1 MKKTTFKAI
10 SMAILCL
17 FAIHFTAK
25 AQELTYEIPLEAQVH
40 ASTQIV
46 EGKVISKKSYWDAN
60 RQNIYTVNTI
70 EVYKVFKGEPLTT
83 IEIITA
89 GGTVDLDH
97 EIVTPSLQLDVK
109 NIGIFTLVD
118 NTINVP
124 INHSAF
130 NAFSDAQGFYKYNM
144 FNNTIVNPYHIR
156 QNITDFYGE
165 VVSLTNK
172 DYEVVGEFDVND
184 VISNALAGRGPMTIT
199 SISPT
204 TVTAGTKTVLTINGS
219 GFGATAQ
226 NIGFANAND
235 GGATYTGAL
244 ATQILT
250 WTDSQITVEVP
261 SRAGNGGIAIINSAF
276 TAVLATSPQALS
288 VEYAHINA
296 VSDAITTDVDI
307 AYVTQHVNDNAA
319 GGYTWQMF
327 TDFDA
332 DAAANASFV
341 RALDTWRCE
350 TGVNWTIG
358 AVTTTDVVAN
368 DGINIIRMDNGS
380 ELPSGVLG
388 RCTSRFSGCFISG
401 GTDLEW
407 YVSELDI
414 AFDDGTNWQFGPGA
428 PSFSQFDFESVAVHE
443 LGHGHQLAHVID
455 SNVIMH
461 YAIGNGQSNRTL
473 SMGDING
480 AGHIHTRSTTTTAC
494 TQTSM
499 VNFDCAIL
507 SVSSEELSA
516 AIRIYPNP
524 TKGRMFINND
534 SFIEIDSAII
544 YDVNGRIVKNIKLS
558 NAQMHVI
565 NLSDV
570 SSGAYF
576 ITINSGSTSFTEKI
590 IIE

>member
-1 MKKTTFKAI
+1 
-10 SMAILCL
+10 MAILCL
-17 FAIHFTAK
+17 FAIHFTAQ
-25 AQELTYEIPLEAQVH
+25 AQELTYEIPLDTQVH

-46 EGKVISKKSYWDAN
+46 EGKVISKKSFWDAN

-70 EVYKVFKGEPLTT
+70 EVYKVFKGDALNT
-83 IEIITA
+83 IEVITA

-97 EIVTPSLQLDVK
+97 EVVTPSLQLDVK
-109 NIGIFTLVD
+109 DTGIFTLE
-118 NTINVP
+118 NSTIDVP
-124 INHSAF
+124 VNHAAF
-130 NAFSDAQGFYKYNM
+130 NAYSDAQGFYKYNIL
-144 FNNTIVNPYHIR
+144 NNTVINPYHVK
-156 QNITDFYGE
+156 QNITDFYDE
-165 VVSLTNK
+165 VVGLTNK
-172 DYEVVGEFDVND
+172 AYDVIAEFDVNE
-184 VISNALAGRGPMTIT
+184 IMNTALANRGTMSIT

-204 TVTAGTKTVLTINGS
+204 TATAGTKTVLTINGS
-219 GFGATAQ
+219 GFGATPL
-226 NIGFANAND
+226 NVGFANAND
-235 GGATYTGAL
+235 GGATFTGAL

-250 WTDSQITVEVP
+250 WSDTQITVEIP
-261 SRAGNGGIAIINSAF
+261 SRAGNGGIAIINDTF
-276 TAVLATSPQALS
+276 TAVLATSAQALS
-288 VEYAHINA
+288 IEYAHINA
-296 VSDAITTDVDI
+296 VSDAITPDVDI
-307 AYVTQHVNDNAA
+307 AYIVQHVNDNTA

-332 DAAANASFV
+332 DADANASFI

-358 AVTTTDVVAN
+358 AVTTTDVVAS
-368 DGINIIRMDNGS
+368 DGINIVRMDNGA

-401 GTDLEW
+401 GTDLQW

-414 AFDDGTNWQFGPGA
+414 AFDDGTNWEFGPGA
-428 PSFSQFDFESVAVHE
+428 PGGTEFDFESVAVHE

-455 SNVIMH
+455 SSVIMH
-461 YAIGNGQSNRTL
+461 YAIGPGTSNRTL
-473 SMGDING
+473 SMGDIDG
-480 AGHIHTRSTTTTAC
+480 AGNMQTRSTTTTAC

-499 VNFDCAIL
+499 TNFDCAIL

-516 AIRIYPNP
+516 AISIYPNP

-534 SFIEIDSAII
+534 SFIEIDSAQI
-544 YDVNGRIVKNIKLS
+544 YDVNGRLVKDIKLN

-565 NLSDV
+565 NLNNV
-570 SSGAYF
+570 SKGVYF